1 MNRYFIQVYG
11 RVQGVGFRYFAQ
23 YTATYLRLTGWVKN
37 CDDGSVQIEAQGTE
51 ENTDNFLIKIK
62 KGNQFVRVDDI
73 NYREIQLVDK
83 EKSFRVKYY

>member
-11 RVQGVGFRYFAQ
+11 RVQGVGFRYFVQ
-23 YTATYLRLTGWVKN
+23 YAATVFKITGWVKN

-51 ENTDNFLIKIK
+51 EATDNFLIKIK
-62 KGNQFVRVDDI
+62 KGNQFIRVDDI

-83 EKSFRVKYY
+83 ENSFRVKY

>member
-11 RVQGVGFRYFAQ
+11 RAQGVGFRYFAQ
-23 YTATYLRLTGWVKN
+23 YTATYLKITGWVKN

-51 ENTDNFLIKIK
+51 EDTDNFLIKIK

-73 NYREIQLVDK
+73 NYREIKLVDK
-83 EKSFRVKYY
+83 ERSFRVKY